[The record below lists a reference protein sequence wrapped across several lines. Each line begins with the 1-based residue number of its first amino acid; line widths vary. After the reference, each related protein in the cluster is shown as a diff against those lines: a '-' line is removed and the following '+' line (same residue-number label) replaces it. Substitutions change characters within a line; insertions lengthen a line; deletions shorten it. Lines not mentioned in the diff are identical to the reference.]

1 MLFSK
6 FLKGGNRVYGRIKSI
21 AKEKGIPIYK
31 MEDELGISR
40 GSICKWNTVKPSY
53 DKVVGV
59 SKILGVPIEELLGG
73 E

>member
-1 MLFSK
+1 MIK
-6 FLKGGNRVYGRIKSI
+6 VYDRIKSI
-21 AKEKGIPIYK
+21 AKEKGVPIYK

-59 SKILGVPIEELLGG
+59 SKILEVPIEELLKD
-73 E
+73 EEK

>member
-1 MLFSK
+1 M
-6 FLKGGNRVYGRIKSI
+6 YGRIKSI

-31 MEDELGISR
+31 IEDELGISR

-59 SKILGVPIEELLGG
+59 SKILGVPIDEIVG
-73 E
+73 ERNDREGSN